1 MVTCWANLK
10 GHASAE
16 CQAKGVAL
24 SDLLCSNEELRPSP
38 SLLLDID
45 IKIICNVHD
54 GTAIWKLNMGSK
66 SPEHQQ
72 TPDGMISTFP
82 GKVPN
87 SQFLS
92 DLAT

>member
-1 MVTCWANLK
+1 MHGHVLGQLK
-10 GHASAE
+10 GARFCRMSSE
-16 CQAKGVAL
+16 RRGAKRVR
-24 SDLLCSNEELRPSP
+24 DLLCSNEELRPSP

-54 GTAIWKLNMGSK
+54 GIAIWKLNMGSK

-72 TPDGMISTFP
+72 TPDGMISAFL

-87 SQFLS
+87 
-92 DLAT
+92 

>member
-10 GHASAE
+10 GHASTE

-38 SLLLDID
+38 SLLDID

-54 GTAIWKLNMGSK
+54 GIEIWKLNMGSK

-82 GKVPN
+82 GKAPN
-87 SQFLS
+87 
-92 DLAT
+92 